1 MHKFHVFIVLFAALL
16 LSASCGSD
24 QSKIGKTKVIIET
37 SMGKIMLRLY
47 DDTPQHRDNFIR
59 LAKEGAYDNI
69 IWHRIVHDGVIQS
82 GDPSLKVHG
91 EKLLVDTS
99 RYNYTI
105 PAEIVYPQ
113 HYHKAGAL
121 AAAREP
127 DSVNVEKRSSS
138 TQFYIVSGK
147 RFDRGSLAELHQ
159 LMNDADTTQNLAPFT
174 EQQKHTYTTK
184 GGSPHLDG
192 EYTVFGEVV
201 DGMRVV
207 DAIDRIRTDEKEHP
221 LKEVYIK
228 RVIVKD

>member
-1 MHKFHVFIVLFAALL
+1 MAKFHHFAALFL
-16 LSASCGSD
+16 AVFFMTSCGSD

-37 SMGKIMLRLY
+37 SMGKITLRLY

-59 LAKEGAYDNI
+59 LAKEGAYDGI
-69 IWHRIVHDGVIQS
+69 IWHRVVHDGIIQS
-82 GDPSLKVHG
+82 GDPSLKVRG
-91 EKLLVDTS
+91 EKLSVDTS
-99 RYNYTI
+99 KYHYTL
-105 PAEIVYPQ
+105 PAEIVYPR

-147 RFDRGSLAELHQ
+147 RFDRGTLAELHQ

-174 EQQKHTYTTK
+174 EQQKNTYVNK

-207 DAIDRIRTDEKEHP
+207 NAIDRIRTDEKEHP

-228 RVIVKD
+228 KVTIKD